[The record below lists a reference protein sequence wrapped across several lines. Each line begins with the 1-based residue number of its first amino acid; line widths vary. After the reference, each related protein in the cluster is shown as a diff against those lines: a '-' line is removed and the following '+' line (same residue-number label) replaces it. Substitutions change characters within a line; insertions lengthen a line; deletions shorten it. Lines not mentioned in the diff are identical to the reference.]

1 MEQLKAKASG
11 MAQDLKVMPFMEHLK
26 ELRTRLIHSLIAVA
40 VGFGVAYGF
49 SEQIFRIL
57 LLPLLKVMPKDLKLV
72 YTGLPEAFLVYMKV
86 GLIGGLILAA
96 PVVFYEIWKFIE
108 PGLYQKERR
117 YAIPFVLV
125 ASAFF
130 AIGVTFA
137 YFVVFPFG
145 FQYFLSFSNDY
156 IQPMISV
163 KEFLGFSMK
172 MLFAFGVV
180 FELPVFAFF
189 FSKVGLV
196 TGQQLATFRRYAI
209 VIIFIVAAILT
220 PPDIFSQSLMA
231 VPLLFLYEVSIVVAK
246 VFGKKPEPE

>member
-1 MEQLKAKASG
+1 MEQLKAKASQKV
-11 MAQDLKVMPFMEHLK
+11 QDLKVMPFTEHLK
-26 ELRTRLIHSLIAVA
+26 ELRTRLIHSLIALA
-40 VGFGVAYGF
+40 IGFGVAYGF

-57 LLPLLKVMPKDLKLV
+57 LIPLLEVSPKNFKLV
-72 YTGLPEAFLVYMKV
+72 YTGLPEAFLVYLKV
-86 GLIGGLILAA
+86 GLIGGAILASPA
-96 PVVFYEIWKFIE
+96 IFYEIWKFIE
-108 PGLYQKERR
+108 PGLYEKERR
-117 YAIPFVLV
+117 YVIPFVLV

-130 AIGVTFA
+130 CLGVCFA

-145 FQYFLSFSNDY
+145 FRYFLSFSNDY

-196 TGQQLATFRRYAI
+196 TGKQLATFRRYAI
-209 VIIFIVAAILT
+209 VVIFVVAAILT

-231 VPLLFLYEVSIVVAK
+231 GPLLLLYEVSIVVAK
-246 VFGKKPEPE
+246 VFGKKPQSP